1 MAWDFE
7 TNPEKKNE
15 LDRRKGINVYI
26 VLKDTLDISDSLKD
40 KRDIV
45 LHLPHKA

>member
-40 KRDIV
+40 T
-45 LHLPHKA
+45 KAERYCAPSPT

>member
-15 LDRRKGINVYI
+15 LDRKKGRNVYTVLKGI
-26 VLKDTLDISDSLKD
+26 LDIPDSLKD
-40 KRDIV
+40 T
-45 LHLPHKA
+45 KAERYCIPFPT